1 MGELG
6 EVSVG
11 GPVAPV
17 LATPRGEWALSG
29 W

>member
-1 MGELG
+1 MGEPG
-6 EVSVG
+6 KVSVG

-17 LATPRGEWALSG
+17 LPTPRGEWALSG